1 MRESVLEL
9 QKKAIELRK
18 IALKMAHT
26 AGSEGAHIGPAFS
39 LMDIMAVLFFDTMN
53 YRVSQPDWP
62 DRDRLILSKGHACL
76 GLYAPLVLSGLMT
89 QEQADTFNQPHTHIA
104 GHPSGK
110 GVHGIEHPAGSLG
123 HGLSVGCGIAKGA
136 KLNRQG
142 YHTYVVLGDGES
154 NEGSVWEAVMFAA
167 QHKLDNLV
175 AVVDVNGFQFGGTT
189 MDLMNMEPMAD
200 KWKAFGWHV
209 LEVNGNDIAQ
219 LQKALD
225 PSSRVQGMPTCVIAR
240 TVKGYGVDRFAGNN
254 DWHHGT
260 LDQQVLTEAL
270 EELDR
275 QEERLK

>member
-1 MRESVLEL
+1 
-9 QKKAIELRK
+9 
-18 IALKMAHT
+18 
-26 AGSEGAHIGPAFS
+26 
-39 LMDIMAVLFFDTMN
+39 
-53 YRVSQPDWP
+53 
-62 DRDRLILSKGHACL
+62 
-76 GLYAPLVLSGLMT
+76 
-89 QEQADTFNQPHTHIA
+89 
-104 GHPSGK
+104 
-110 GVHGIEHPAGSLG
+110 
-123 HGLSVGCGIAKGA
+123 
-136 KLNRQG
+136 
-142 YHTYVVLGDGES
+142 
-154 NEGSVWEAVMFAA
+154 MFAA

-260 LDQQVLTEAL
+260 LDQQVLTEAM